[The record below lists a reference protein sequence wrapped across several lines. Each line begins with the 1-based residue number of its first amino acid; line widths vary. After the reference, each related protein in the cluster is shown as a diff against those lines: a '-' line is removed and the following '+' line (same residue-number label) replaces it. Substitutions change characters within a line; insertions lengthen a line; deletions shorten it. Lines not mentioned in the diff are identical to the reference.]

1 MDRRS
6 YLRYLA
12 VVAAGSLAGCGGQ
25 SEGTP
30 TSTPRGVDTQTS
42 PTATATASPTPSPT
56 PADEATPTGTPTPA
70 DETTPTGTPTPTG
83 PPVAAE
89 VAVGPGGDFV
99 FDPET
104 VTVAVG
110 DTVRWV
116 WESNGHNVKAD
127 DVPAD
132 SDWSGTPGGGLDTF
146 ATGHVYT
153 HEFQVAGEFD
163 YLCQPHRSYG
173 MRGTVVVQ

>member
-6 YLRYLA
+6 YLHYLA
-12 VVAAGSLAGCGGQ
+12 VAAAGGLAGCGGQ

-30 TSTPRGVDTQTS
+30 TPTPRGVDTQASSTS
-42 PTATATASPTPSPT
+42 TSSRTPSPT
-56 PADEATPTGTPTPA
+56 PTDEATPT
-70 DETTPTGTPTPTG
+70 DSPTPTDEAT
-83 PPVAAE
+83 PTRTPVSAE
-89 VAVGPGGDFV
+89 IAVGPGGDFV
-99 FDPET
+99 FEPGT

-116 WESNGHNVKAD
+116 WESNGHNVKPD

-146 ATGHVYT
+146 DTGHVYT
-153 HEFQVAGEFD
+153 HQFQVAGEFD

-173 MRGTVVVQ
+173 MRGTVVVE